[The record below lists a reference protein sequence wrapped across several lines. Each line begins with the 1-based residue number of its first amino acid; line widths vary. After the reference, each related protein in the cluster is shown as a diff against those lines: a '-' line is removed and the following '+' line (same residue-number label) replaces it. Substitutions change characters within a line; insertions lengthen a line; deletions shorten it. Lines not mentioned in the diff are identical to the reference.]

1 MKIKDGKTLLKRI
14 PTTKTQTK
22 HTKGAKMAPKNGNGH
37 VYRVHY
43 RCELAER
50 LLAYYL
56 YFCGTS
62 VLRQIFCH
70 WQNF

>member
-22 HTKGAKMAPKNGNGH
+22 RMQGAKMTPKNGNFGH

-43 RCELAER
+43 WCELAKR

-70 WQNF
+70 